1 MERDVLKRS
10 MVGWVKDARKLTW
23 QASSPT
29 RGRVTDCRTP
39 QPCLLLGMSLKWFH
53 KWPDQASDPAAA
65 NSLFTTMDRRRNTIE
80 PAVKV
85 ILGKKHGLHGSPRLH
100 AAPSMTT
107 GPRQTRRSRIRC
119 AVECWWRGGSSAGTG
134 SPGRTR
140 PVPKL
145 IDSPHR
151 DLTTDRPDTHR
162 ASDMTEVPPT
172 GGKPYAAT
180 VNGLILPRSPQDGD
194 RPASQHQ
201 VAVLGEQNTRQGPRQ
216 C

>member
-23 QASSPT
+23 HASSPT

-53 KWPDQASDPAAA
+53 KWPDQASDPAAT

-151 DLTTDRPDTHR
+151 DLTTDRPDTPPGQRYDRGPSHWWKALR
-162 ASDMTEVPPT
+162 RDRQRPYTPEVSS
-172 GGKPYAAT
+172 G
-180 VNGLILPRSPQDGD
+180 R
-194 RPASQHQ
+194 RPARIPTSSCR
-201 VAVLGEQNTRQGPRQ
+201 AR
-216 C
+216 